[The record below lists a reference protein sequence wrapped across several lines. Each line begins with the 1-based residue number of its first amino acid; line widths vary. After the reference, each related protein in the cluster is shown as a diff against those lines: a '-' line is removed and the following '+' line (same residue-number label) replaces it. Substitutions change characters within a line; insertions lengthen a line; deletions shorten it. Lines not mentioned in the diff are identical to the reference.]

1 MSYICSI
8 NIVLKVEGV
17 KVQNIPNRNSKVQVS
32 FSKEE
37 KMELEKIIDY
47 YYGMN
52 LATWLRSTA
61 IRELRRRDNLDQ
73 LNFRANRVA
82 EDSESV
88 YKIASDRSIDSE
100 S

>member
-1 MSYICSI
+1 M
-8 NIVLKVEGV
+8 
-17 KVQNIPNRNSKVQVS
+17 QNIPNRSSKVQVS

-37 KMELEKIIDY
+37 KIELEKLVDY

-61 IRELRRRDNLDQ
+61 IRELRRRENIDQ
-73 LNFRANRVA
+73 SNFKIDRVA
-82 EDSESV
+82 EDARAT
-88 YKIASDRSIDSE
+88 YKIASDRSIDPE

>member
-1 MSYICSI
+1 M
-8 NIVLKVEGV
+8 
-17 KVQNIPNRNSKVQVS
+17 QNIPNRSSKVQVS

-37 KMELEKIIDY
+37 KIELEKLVDY

-61 IRELRRRDNLDQ
+61 IRELRRRENIDQ
-73 LNFRANRVA
+73 SNFKIDRVA
-82 EDSESV
+82 EDAGAA
-88 YKIASDRSIDSE
+88 YKVALNRSIDPE

>member
-1 MSYICSI
+1 M
-8 NIVLKVEGV
+8 
-17 KVQNIPNRNSKVQVS
+17 QNIPNRSSKVQVS

-37 KMELEKIIDY
+37 KIELEKLVDY

-61 IRELRRRDNLDQ
+61 IRELRRRENMDQ
-73 LNFRANRVA
+73 SNFKIDRVA
-82 EDSESV
+82 EDTGAA
-88 YKIASDRSIDSE
+88 YKIASDRSIDPE